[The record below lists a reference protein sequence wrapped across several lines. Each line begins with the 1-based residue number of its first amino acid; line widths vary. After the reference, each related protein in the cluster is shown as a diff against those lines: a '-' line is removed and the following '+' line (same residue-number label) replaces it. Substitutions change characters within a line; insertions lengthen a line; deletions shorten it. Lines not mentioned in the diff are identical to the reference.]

1 MGDFFMEWGDVGL
14 LVGQVAEAENDKEE
28 DEG

>member
-1 MGDFFMEWGDVGL
+1 MGDFFIEWGDVRF